1 MGVARSQLDGDRT
14 LVRAMA
20 HTRTGTLGPA
30 ARPVAVPEDLDD
42 LSLPKASGEVELP
55 LHIRW
60 SGPRITYDLNDH
72 ADRARVYQQVL
83 REGTDDDVRY
93 YVHAD
98 QLRELFDELVLP
110 PPVRRAWAD
119 WLGADLGGTSG
130 SHSSPNS
137 RAPARRQ

>member
-1 MGVARSQLDGDRT
+1 
-14 LVRAMA
+14 MA
-20 HTRTGTLGPA
+20 HTRTRSLGPA

-42 LSLPKASGEVELP
+42 PSFLKASGEVELP

-60 SGPRITYDLNDH
+60 SGPPIAYDLNDR
-72 ADRARVYQQVL
+72 ADRARVYEQVL

-98 QLRELFDELVLP
+98 QLRELFAELVLP

-119 WLGADLGGTSG
+119 WLGRHRGDG
-130 SHSSPNS
+130 
-137 RAPARRQ
+137 